1 MALWD
6 YMHLPCNGRYLP
18 CGCYALIWRVYHYM
32 QQSHIVIWQ
41 MMFIINSF
49 GNLIW
54 SPAIQWF
61 SFENNIYYKVV
72 TFKVVFI
79 IIYFLLCF
87 LSACYPLAI
96 YRLIW
101 QVLGSVFGNLWWYGK
116 SYICLLRIF
125 RTCCYLIKL
134 DERGGF
140 IFFLCCVCLL
150 YCNTLDR
157 TMRDTNQTRTNLV

>member
-32 QQSHIVIWQ
+32 RQSHIVIWQ
-41 MMFIINSF
+41 MLFIIHSF
-49 GNLIW
+49 GNLMW

-61 SFENNIYYKVV
+61 SFESNIYYKVV

-87 LSACYPLAI
+87 TSACYPLAMADTI
-96 YRLIW
+96 LASVGVNFWQFIVIW
-101 QVLGSVFGNLWWYGK
+101 QELYMYTTWI
-116 SYICLLRIF
+116 SYL
-125 RTCCYLIKL
+125 
-134 DERGGF
+134 
-140 IFFLCCVCLL
+140 LL
-150 YCNTLDR
+150 YYKAGWKRWLYLLYMLGVPTL
-157 TMRDTNQTRTNLV
+157 L